1 MTETFWR
8 VGEVARRSGLSVR
21 TLHHYDD
28 LGLLSPAH
36 RSEAGYRLYSAA
48 DVARLQQIMSLR
60 ELGLPLE
67 EIRTLLDRPDI
78 SPRRVIELHL
88 QQLRE
93 QMELQRELCRRLELI
108 AAQLAGAEE
117 VSADELFHTME
128 VLSNMDRITTYY
140 TPEQLETLA
149 KRRQELGEEEVKRVE
164 AEWPDL
170 IARMRAEMERGTDPA
185 DEHVQAL
192 ARRWRELVEAFTG
205 GDAGIAQSLQTM
217 YRNEPEV
224 AGRFGPDPELFAYV
238 GKAMAAER

>member
-128 VLSNMDRITTYY
+128 VLSNMDRSTTYY